1 MRRWIHELGL
11 GEFILIYT
19 GLDRGICLLIF
30 LGRNA
35 RGFGIKRLEMVS
47 VLGSTV
53 CVFCF
58 ILFEVM
64 WAWFFS
70 LCRGLKRSCA
80 NSRIRIGPDV
90 VLRFKISN
98 GLFCFGL
105 GLMD

>member
-1 MRRWIHELGL
+1 MSLNNEQ
-11 GEFILIYT
+11 LIDT
-19 GLDRGICLLIF
+19 Q
-30 LGRNA
+30 A
-35 RGFGIKRLEMVS
+35 EWHA
-47 VLGSTV
+47 

-64 WAWFFS
+64 WAWFLS

-80 NSRIRIGPDV
+80 NSRIAPDV

-98 GLFCFGL
+98 RLFCFGL